1 MKPASVRRGSEPHH
15 MSRLRIGIA
24 GHRFD
29 GFLPGRQDL
38 AGASIDVVAAV
49 PDRRPVHT
57 DGSAAARPPHMHVGG
72 QSPGAAAA
80 AEIAPTERRMQMRA
94 GRCWGSMAAKY

>member
-1 MKPASVRRGSEPHH
+1 
-15 MSRLRIGIA
+15 
-24 GHRFD
+24 
-29 GFLPGRQDL
+29 
-38 AGASIDVVAAV
+38 
-49 PDRRPVHT
+49 VHT